1 MENKTIIIAA
11 SECQPFFASGGL
23 GDVIGSL
30 PQKLAKEVNSKLED
44 DKKNQVYVFLPLYS
58 KFTKDLRNKLVYVTQ
73 LVVELSWR
81 RQYCGIFKYV
91 EKGVT
96 YYFLDNE
103 YYFKRNNYYGYFD
116 DGERFA
122 FFSKAII
129 DSIIHLDLN
138 PDVIHVNDW
147 QTGLVPVYLRTRY
160 YGMPRFLN
168 TKTIFTIH
176 NIEYQGKYACDQDI
190 IEDVFGI
197 HVNDTYLLEY
207 KGCVNIMKGAME
219 SANIVSTVSP
229 TYAQE
234 ILDPV
239 KSHGLYEELLRV
251 QGEGKLRGILNG
263 IDKDFYNPQKD
274 KALFVNYDKKTPSV
288 KKQNKVELQKM
299 LNLPVDENIP
309 MVAMITRLVS
319 HKGIDIVRGAFE
331 NMMNEP
337 IQMVILGTGDVSY
350 EGYFKDMEY
359 RHNNKLRAIIA
370 FNQDL
375 SRKIYASSDIF
386 LMPSIAEPCGLSQM
400 IASRYGS
407 IPLVRRTGGLADSI
421 VDFTVKG
428 NGYTFDNID
437 SNEMY
442 TVFKRALAD
451 YSNQEEWEAKVKKV
465 MSVDFGWTKSAKE
478 YLKMYDDVLNK

>member
-1 MENKTIIIAA
+1 
-11 SECQPFFASGGL
+11 
-23 GDVIGSL
+23 
-30 PQKLAKEVNSKLED
+30 
-44 DKKNQVYVFLPLYS
+44 
-58 KFTKDLRNKLVYVTQ
+58 
-73 LVVELSWR
+73 
-81 RQYCGIFKYV
+81 
-91 EKGVT
+91 
-96 YYFLDNE
+96 
-103 YYFKRNNYYGYFD
+103 
-116 DGERFA
+116 
-122 FFSKAII
+122 
-129 DSIIHLDLN
+129 
-138 PDVIHVNDW
+138 
-147 QTGLVPVYLRTRY
+147 
-160 YGMPRFLN
+160 
-168 TKTIFTIH
+168 
-176 NIEYQGKYACDQDI
+176 
-190 IEDVFGI
+190 
-197 HVNDTYLLEY
+197 
-207 KGCVNIMKGAME
+207 MKGAME

-229 TYAQE
+229 TYATE

-274 KALFVNYDKKTPSV
+274 KALFVNYDKKTPLV